1 MGWHLLMIIHLMLDF
16 KFQIAYANPILSFK
30 TSKYV

>member
-1 MGWHLLMIIHLMLDF
+1 MEWHLQMIIHLMLDF
-16 KFQIAYANPILSFK
+16 KYQIAYANPILSFN